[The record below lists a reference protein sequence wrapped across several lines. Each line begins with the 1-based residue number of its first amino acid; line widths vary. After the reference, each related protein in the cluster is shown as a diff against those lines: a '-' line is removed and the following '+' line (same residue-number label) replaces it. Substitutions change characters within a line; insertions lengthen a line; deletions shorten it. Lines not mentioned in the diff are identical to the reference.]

1 MNKKSH
7 SEQRGQA
14 RVRLPDRFEARFGW
28 TSLDELIREDDFVRT
43 VVRYVDSLDLSS
55 LYAKIEAVEGV
66 AGRDGIDP
74 RNALFALAVRNA

>member
-14 RVRLPDRFEARFGW
+14 RVRLPDRFEIRFGW

-43 VVRYVDSLDLSS
+43 VVKYTDSLDLSAFPFLCS
-55 LYAKIEAVEGV
+55 GGQTFRSSVEK
-66 AGRDGIDP
+66 DGGI
-74 RNALFALAVRNA
+74 